1 MENIEIGQTVWVEV
15 IKNRKSTFTKTE
27 VKWKGNGVF
36 KTKYLSHRSFHN
48 NGAVVYDR
56 GLMTSN
62 TQCKVHFT
70 NPE

>member
-1 MENIEIGQTVWVEV
+1 MSSIKIGQTVWVEV
-15 IKNRKSTFTKTE
+15 TKNGDSTFTETS

-36 KTKYLSHRSFHN
+36 KTKFLSHRSFHD
-48 NGAVVYDR
+48 NGSVVYDR
-56 GLMTSN
+56 GLMTSS